1 MMLPTDAAMTTRR
14 SSLPETLIAAI
25 SFPPLFYWLRFS
37 LRGPSRYPPVFRTSV
52 MIVLSPRCIKGH
64 FGCSHRNLRLVFWRR
79 EASKGAVGSRHCEL
93 LSTHHAGHPS
103 CPAQGRSGFTLGD
116 RPVGGPYIRP
126 ASGVSRHFSD

>member
-25 SFPPLFYWLRFS
+25 SFPPLFYRLRFS

-64 FGCSHRNLRLVFWRR
+64 FGCSHLNLRLVFWRR
-79 EASKGAVGSRHCEL
+79 EALKGAVGSRHCEL
-93 LSTHHAGHPS
+93 LSSLGGHYTGHRW
-103 CPAQGRSGFTLGD
+103 CGRGEGQVTWVTVRLED
-116 RPVGGPYIRP
+116 HIY
-126 ASGVSRHFSD
+126 DL